1 MPFSRLRQL
10 FDTAGTLPY
19 DATEGNFVGPL
30 GVPELIVIFV
40 IALLV
45 FGPRRL
51 PELGRTLGKAMN
63 EFRKA
68 SNELKSVVED
78 EVREFE
84 RQVAQI
90 KSDTEAAVSIPD
102 DMHTSAAE
110 APAPPGVSPATAP
123 RFDEKE
129 KPADAEPGRA

>member
-1 MPFSRLRQL
+1 M
-10 FDTAGTLPY
+10 
-19 DATEGNFVGPL
+19 GPL

-51 PELGRTLGKAMN
+51 PELGRTVGKAMN

-84 RQVAQI
+84 RQAAQI
-90 KSDTEAAVSIPD
+90 KDETQAAVAIPD
-102 DMHTSAAE
+102 DMHVSSPEPSA
-110 APAPPGVSPATAP
+110 APPGVAPASAP

-129 KPADAEPGRA
+129 KPADAEPGII